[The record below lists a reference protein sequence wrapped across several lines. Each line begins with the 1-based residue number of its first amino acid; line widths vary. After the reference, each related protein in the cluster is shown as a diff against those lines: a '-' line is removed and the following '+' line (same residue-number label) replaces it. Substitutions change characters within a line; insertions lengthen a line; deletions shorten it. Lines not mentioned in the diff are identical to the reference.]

1 MPYIFTPA
9 APDSPVARFADMKD
23 FRAAFSPLVL
33 TIKGSKVTLDGAAF
47 GTLSYTKKG
56 PERPA
61 DVSGAPTMVQ
71 PSDDRPS
78 LDDVLASIDSLEAED
93 LSPAVDADDT
103 DGLEHDDEEH
113 TPVTFPVN
121 SDEDIEDIVN
131 WQLRNSGGQLPST
144 ITVRPPTATAPAR
157 RRSTH
162 ARMSHKN
169 CGHAITG
176 EAGKIARAE
185 CRARHRAALAAAS

>member
-23 FRAAFSPLVL
+23 FRAAFSPLTL

-61 DVSGAPTMVQ
+61 DVRNAPTHVTAT
-71 PSDDRPS
+71 DDSPS
-78 LDDVLASIDSLEAED
+78 LDDVLASIDTLELEGENLDVPDED
-93 LSPAVDADDT
+93 ASDL
-103 DGLEHDDEEH
+103 HDEA
-113 TPVTFPVN
+113 PVRFPVN

-131 WQLRNSGGQLPST
+131 WQMRNSGGQLPST
-144 ITVRPPTATAPAR
+144 ITVRPPTADAPAR

-169 CGHAITG
+169 CGHATSG

-185 CRARHRAALAAAS
+185 CRARHRAAQASAA